1 MELRTLRYFVAVAEE
16 LNITRAAEKLAMAQP
31 PLSAQM
37 HQLEE
42 ELGVTLFIR
51 GKRRLTLTPE
61 GEVMLQRARQIL
73 ELVQKTH
80 AEVSSMEGGLS
91 GMLYISMVEGSAPG
105 LVADWIAGFREE
117 YPNVQYNLW
126 NGSTDEVTDRL
137 RKGLADVGVV
147 VAPYDNMVLEGL
159 PVASMPWVAMIPA
172 GHPLAANASAPVE
185 LSALVGEPLIL
196 PARKSR
202 VQEIHR
208 WFTDIGAEPKVLCEM
223 SNFLDAYTLVRR
235 GLGICI
241 FPQTLRSGS
250 GVAADVVYRE
260 ISNPA
265 HYARYVLG
273 WAQGRKPSPLAEEF
287 IQFVR
292 DSRQEELERQARAQA
307 EE

>member
-1 MELRTLRYFVAVAEE
+1 MELRTLRYFAAVAEE

-37 HQLEE
+37 RQLEE

-61 GEVMLQRARQIL
+61 GEVMLQRTRQIL
-73 ELVQKTH
+73 ELVQKTE
-80 AEVSSMEGGLS
+80 AEVSSMESGLS

-117 YPNVQYNLW
+117 FPRVQYNLW
-126 NGSTDEVTDRL
+126 NGSSDEVTDRL

-147 VAPYDNMVLEGL
+147 LAPYDNMALEAL

-172 GHPLAANASAPVE
+172 GHPLAREQGKPLP
-185 LSALVGEPLIL
+185 LSALAGEPLIL

-202 VQEIHR
+202 VREIHS
-208 WFTDIGAEPKVLCEM
+208 WFEGINATPQVLCEM
-223 SNFLDAYTLVRR
+223 SNFLDAYTLVQRSV
-235 GLGICI
+235 GICI
-241 FPQTLRSGS
+241 FPQTLRPGSSGE
-250 GVAADVVYRE
+250 GVIYRE
-260 ISNPA
+260 ISEPV

-273 WAQGRKPSPLAEEF
+273 WARGRKLSPLAE
-287 IQFVR
+287 QFVQYVS
-292 DSRQEELERQARAQA
+292 DTRQAELEQQARGQK